1 MMMRPLT
8 TTTPAIREAS
18 RTTPSAEGGRR
29 KSNGGREKSNG
40 GGVIQRLVAEAVYEG
55 KPTLLSLLNSKPT
68 SEKNAKLHEIV
79 QEIGEGD
86 EKAGGELLTLL
97 FSNVLVPMLVMLPGS
112 AFPQLAHSLMRY
124 SSRTRGED
132 ENHGDYLIFVGDRT
146 KRGDPTAFVVVDAD
160 DGDAPGDV
168 FEVNIHESEND
179 IEEFIRDSTNDGK
192 LLSQTTSDD
201 TYTIK
206 ILKWLPLNDPFAKFV
221 AKENPTMFDIYTF
234 VNTSTKLT
242 DVETEQAIT
251 WLSAAVIS
259 NDKENKKKKSSIL
272 ALNLL
277 AVTSPSEELGRCLA
291 SRLDVTIGRAPQGSP
306 SNREDG
312 PGNAR
317 IQRRIDEL
325 DAKIKETADAKKLAA
340 DNKGW
345 SDGCWARMCGY
356 CGVNNRDKCPKL
368 LHDLE
373 ECDNKEDAMALI
385 KAALT
390 TAADDNYLRVTNAV
404 FTEGQVALLMKGQL
418 IPSGADMPME
428 ANISKTFSHMR
439 CPTWTSDQRNEYESH
454 VRAAQL
460 STNTRTY
467 GEARLHDEKEIQG
480 KLARPPPA
488 SYQESRQV
496 YEDFLIQCI
505 AFLGQHSALTKRT
518 GTCTGSS
525 TASSPKG
532 TRSPRRRG

>member
-1 MMMRPLT
+1 MTGVGKRTRSKTLGRGAK
-8 TTTPAIREAS
+8 PAKSGPAKKRG
-18 RTTPSAEGGRR
+18 RKGQTNLRAESDDDETAYNNNTSDPGSESDDSIGGRR

-112 AFPQLAHSLMRY
+112 AFPRLAHSLMRY

-179 IEEFIRDSTNDGK
+179 IEEFIRDSKNEGK

-234 VNTSTKLT
+234 VNTSTELT
-242 DVETEQAIT
+242 DVETAQAIT

-291 SRLDVTIGRAPQGSP
+291 SRLDVTIGRPPQGSP

-340 DNKGW
+340 DNNGW

-373 ECDNKEDAMALI
+373 ECDNKEDDG
-385 KAALT
+385 T
-390 TAADDNYLRVTNAV
+390 
-404 FTEGQVALLMKGQL
+404 
-418 IPSGADMPME
+418 
-428 ANISKTFSHMR
+428 H
-439 CPTWTSDQRNEYESH
+439 
-454 VRAAQL
+454 
-460 STNTRTY
+460 
-467 GEARLHDEKEIQG
+467 QG
-480 KLARPPPA
+480 CAHNR
-488 SYQESRQV
+488 
-496 YEDFLIQCI
+496 
-505 AFLGQHSALTKRT
+505 G
-518 GTCTGSS
+518 
-525 TASSPKG
+525 
-532 TRSPRRRG
+532 RR